1 MGRGLRFLLTVFGLL
16 ATGAGAATVTFLLAA
31 RSVDPAVPEVVGA
44 DLEAAR
50 RVLASVGLRLTE
62 AAPRFD
68 DEIPVGHIVFQ
79 QPPPGTI
86 FKRGRAVQV
95 FPSLGPTRR
104 KVPRLEGNDLTEA
117 RRQLEAAELA
127 LGRVSMVASE
137 YYLRGRILAQTPVAY
152 SDTAP
157 GTAVSVL
164 VSAGSA
170 PTAFVMPD
178 LIGRR
183 YGDIADALSRAPVR
197 VREVRSD
204 DYPGQQAGV
213 VVRQFPQAGHKVTP
227 EDRIVL
233 TLSR

>member
-1 MGRGLRFLLTVFGLL
+1 MSRGLRFLLTAFGLV
-16 ATGAGAATVTFLLAA
+16 ATGAGAATITFLLAA
-31 RSVDPAVPEVVGA
+31 RSVDPAVPEVVGT
-44 DLEAAR
+44 DIESAR
-50 RVLASVGLRLTE
+50 RVLAAVGLRLTE
-62 AAPRFD
+62 APARFD
-68 DEIPVGHIVFQ
+68 DAIPAGHIAFQ
-79 QPPPGTI
+79 QPPPGTV

-104 KVPRLEGNDLTEA
+104 RVPRLEGNDLTEA

-127 LGRVSMVASE
+127 LGRVSVVENE
-137 YYLRGRILAQTPVAY
+137 YYLRGRILAQSPVAY
-152 SDTAP
+152 TDAAP

-170 PTAFVMPD
+170 PAAFVMPD